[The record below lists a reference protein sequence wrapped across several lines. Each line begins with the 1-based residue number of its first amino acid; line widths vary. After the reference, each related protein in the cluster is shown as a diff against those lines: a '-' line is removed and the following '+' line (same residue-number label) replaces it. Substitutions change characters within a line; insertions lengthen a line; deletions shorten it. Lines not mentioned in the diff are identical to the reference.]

1 MKEQVDTLDAT
12 PSKRLY
18 LSIIADY
25 DLSKAVCEL
34 IDNAL
39 DIWVRNGRAST
50 LSVRITLDKTQQRI
64 DVVDDA
70 GGISESDLS
79 FVVGPGHTGNVETD
93 QIIGIFGVGTK
104 RAVVA
109 LAQEIR
115 IKTRQKNDTFLVEFD
130 DAWIQE
136 SDDWQLPVYR
146 VSPIAQGTTQIE
158 MLKLRRPISDESVSK
173 LVTYLGATY
182 AHFLEGSKVTLLVN
196 NKRVASITFDNWAY
210 PPRYGPRLY
219 TGVVRT
225 QNGREV
231 RVRAIAGLSRES
243 SPAGGEYGVYFY
255 CNDRLIARALKT
267 FDVGFA
273 TGLSG
278 KPHADISLAR
288 TIVSLN
294 GEARLMPWNSSK
306 SDINPSHEVFLSLRN
321 WLLQVVKDYTSLS
334 RRLSK
339 FEGGWPKHVFRHKT
353 GTITEVTVPDFPE
366 VNASYLPPLPESRPR
381 YARVI
386 RQANRAIAR
395 KKPWVTGLIESIIAV
410 DWILKQ
416 SLEQKNRIAL
426 ILLDSTL
433 EIAFKE
439 YLVNESQATF
449 SNARL
454 EAIFADRTQVHNE
467 VRKYVNIQDTVWKKI
482 NHYYQMRCQLIH
494 RRASV
499 SVGDREIADFRAT
512 VQSFLRK
519 LFKLKFAQ

>member
-1 MKEQVDTLDAT
+1 MKEQVDTIDAT
-12 PSKRLY
+12 PTKRLY

-25 DLSKAVCEL
+25 DLNKAICEL

-39 DIWVRNGRAST
+39 DIWVRKGRVSK

-70 GGISESDLS
+70 GGVSESDLS

-109 LAQEIR
+109 LAQEIK
-115 IKTRQKNDTFLVEFD
+115 ITTREKNDTLQMEFN

-136 SDDWQLPVYR
+136 SEDWQLPVYR
-146 VSPIAQGTTQIE
+146 VSHIPQGTTHIE
-158 MLKLRRPISDESVSK
+158 LLKLRRPITDESSSQ
-173 LVTYLGATY
+173 LASHLGATY
-182 AHFLEGSKVTLLVN
+182 ADFLKDNRVTLFLN
-196 NKRVASITFDNWAY
+196 SERVTPITFDNWAY
-210 PPRYGPRLY
+210 PPGYGPRLY
-219 TGVVRT
+219 TGVVET
-225 QNGREV
+225 QDGREV
-231 RVRAIAGLSRES
+231 RVRAIAGLTMES

-273 TGLSG
+273 TGMSG

-288 TIVSLN
+288 VVVSLN

-306 SDINPSHEVFLSLRN
+306 SDVNPSHEVFLSLRN
-321 WLLQVVKDYTSLS
+321 WLLRVVKDYTSLS

-339 FEGGWPKHVFRHKT
+339 FEGGWPEHVFRYRT
-353 GTITEVTVPDFPE
+353 GTITEVQVPDFPS

-381 YARVI
+381 YARVV
-386 RQANRAIAR
+386 RQANRAIAG
-395 KKPWVTGLIESIIAV
+395 KKPWTTGLFESIIAV

-439 YLVNESQATF
+439 YLVNESGATF
-449 SNARL
+449 SDARL
-454 EAIFADRTQVHNE
+454 QTMFADRTQVHIE
-467 VRKYVNIQDTVWKKI
+467 VRKHVKIKDATWKKI

-499 SVGDREIADFRAT
+499 AVPDREIADFRAT
-512 VQSFLRK
+512 VQSVLTK
-519 LFKLKFAQ
+519 LLKLKFAG

>member
-25 DLSKAVCEL
+25 DLNKAVCEL

-39 DIWVRNGRAST
+39 DIWVKKGRVSKLA
-50 LSVRITLDKTQQRI
+50 VRITLDKNQQRI
-64 DVVDDA
+64 DVIDDA
-70 GGISESDLS
+70 GGIGEPDLS

-109 LAQEIR
+109 LAQEIKIR
-115 IKTRQKNDTFLVEFD
+115 TREKDDTFLVEFD

-136 SDDWQLPVYR
+136 TDDWSLPVYR
-146 VSPIAQGTTQIE
+146 VSSIPHGTTHIE
-158 MLKLRRPISDESVSK
+158 LLKLRRPIVDETESHLASH
-173 LVTYLGATY
+173 LGATY
-182 AHFLEGSKVTLLVN
+182 ATFLKDNRITILVN
-196 NKRVASITFDNWAY
+196 NKHVAPITFDNWAY
-210 PPRYGPRLY
+210 PRGYEPRLY
-219 TGVVRT
+219 SGVITT
-225 QNGREV
+225 QDGKEV
-231 RVRAIAGLSRES
+231 RIRATGGLTMES

-255 CNDRLIARALKT
+255 CNNRLIARALKT

-288 TIVSLN
+288 VLVSLS

-339 FEGGWPKHVFRHKT
+339 FEGGWPRHVFRHKT
-353 GTITEVTVPDFPE
+353 GTITEVIVPDFPS

-386 RQANRAIAR
+386 RQANKAIAE
-395 KKPWVTGLIESIIAV
+395 KKPWTTGLYESIIAV

-416 SLEQKNRIAL
+416 NLHQRNRIAL

-439 YLVNESQATF
+439 YLVNESDKAF
-449 SNARL
+449 SDARL
-454 EAIFADRTQVHNE
+454 QGMFGDRNQVHDE
-467 VRKYVNIQDTVWKKI
+467 VRKHVKISKTTWKKI

-499 SVGDREIADFRAT
+499 AVSDAEIADFRGT
-512 VQSFLRK
+512 VQSILRRF
-519 LFKLKFAQ
+519 FKLKLAK